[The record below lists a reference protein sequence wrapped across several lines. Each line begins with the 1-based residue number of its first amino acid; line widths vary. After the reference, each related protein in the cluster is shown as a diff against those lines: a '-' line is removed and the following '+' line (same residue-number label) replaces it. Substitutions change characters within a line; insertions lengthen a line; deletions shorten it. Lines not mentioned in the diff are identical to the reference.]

1 MICNQ
6 INYMNRRTFI
16 AFVLA
21 SASSNSGLA
30 MYNMANRHKL
40 PIMQLL
46 ESLNNSFS
54 SLDMASKRE
63 AITWVKTIPDGLD
76 VNTLLVY
83 IKTCINDDYM
93 NNRVDFANNILLSRT
108 EIMLF
113 SLKQLN
119 A

>member
-1 MICNQ
+1 
-6 INYMNRRTFI
+6 MNRRTFI
-16 AFVLA
+16 AFALA

-30 MYNMANRHKL
+30 MCNTANRRKL

-46 ESLNNSFS
+46 EDLNNSFP

-63 AITWVKTIPDGLD
+63 AIMWIKTIPDGLD
-76 VNTLLVY
+76 VNALLVY

-93 NNRVDFANNILLSRT
+93 NNKVDFANNILLSRT
-108 EIMLF
+108 EIILF